1 MKREIEKEAYKR
13 IPFEI
18 LLYVADFCEKNG
30 IRYSLAYGTLLGAIR
45 HKGFIP
51 WDDDVDIIMPR
62 KDFERFRTLYHSDKY
77 IFSDIQLNS
86 KHPTGMAKV
95 YDTNTVFIGRGKTKR
110 SYGLFID
117 VFTVD
122 NFPADISEKN
132 IWLKKIQRLIL
143 INRLKNTN
151 FSGVFVSRKK
161 LGLLDYVKRFLIRI
175 TPLPMN
181 YIRKKIKDVAMMYD
195 DHNTGVVGITMSVD
209 NPKDVYPSDL
219 FEDYIDV
226 SFEGHTFKAIR
237 QYDKWLSVCYGDY
250 MQLPPIEQ
258 RTGKHHIV
266 AYYK

>member
-1 MKREIEKEAYKR
+1 MKEVEKEAYKR

-18 LLYVADFCEKNG
+18 LKNVADFCEKNN

-45 HKGFIP
+45 HQGFIP

-62 KDFERFRTLYHSDKY
+62 NDYERFRALYHSEKY
-77 IFSDIQLNS
+77 VFSDIQQNS

-95 YDTNTVFIGRGKTKR
+95 YDTSTVFVGRGKIKR
-110 SYGLFID
+110 SYGLFVDI
-117 VFTVD
+117 FTVD
-122 NFPADISEKN
+122 SFPSDMFEKN
-132 IWLKKIQRLIL
+132 IWLRKIQRLIM
-143 INRLKNTN
+143 INRIKNTN
-151 FSGVFVSRKK
+151 LSGVFVSRSK
-161 LGLLDYVKRFLIRI
+161 LGPTDYIKRLLIKI
-175 TPLPMN
+175 TPLPMSD
-181 YIRKKIKDVAMMYD
+181 IRKKIKDVAMMYD
-195 DHNTGVVGITMSVD
+195 GQNTGVVGITMSVD

-250 MQLPPIEQ
+250 MQLPPVEK
-258 RTGKHHIV
+258 RTGKHSVV